1 MRTRS
6 LRAAGAIGAVA
17 TFGLLGAAPVH
28 ATTPNV
34 LLVCPTGPNDGPGLA
49 GPVLTCPAGQY
60 ASIQDAVNH
69 AVAGDW
75 ILVAP
80 GDYHEKADTTA
91 GVHITTPNL
100 HLRGMDRNGVVVDGT
115 KSTATTQC
123 SSATADQDTNSGHG
137 RNGIEV
143 FKVDGT
149 SVDNLTTCNY
159 LTGDQGGGNEIWW
172 NGGDSSGLIGM
183 GAYSGSYITGTTSY
197 SDPTNNGSYGIF
209 VSNSKGPGTI
219 SYAYAS
225 NMSDSGFYV
234 GACPDCNATLNHVHS
249 ENNVLGYSGTNAGGH
264 LDILNSEWDL
274 NKSGIVPNS
283 LNNDDAP
290 PPQSGLCPGFTSL
303 SCTYIV
309 GNLVHDNNNPN
320 TPGSGIAAAAPIG
333 TGIELSGASWNTVDS
348 NTVYNQ
354 KGWGIVTHDYPDT
367 ETPPSSGVSS
377 CQGGVS
383 APGVC
388 TFQAQGNVISNNTL
402 HDNGGFGN
410 PSNGDLA
417 NEFERVQSAQLLL
430 RQHRRGRPD
439 QRSADDPDGRRPT
452 VHGAGRWRQHN
463 PCRRAGVRL
472 GRVRLLPRRHH
483 RLSAVDRGPA
493 PQAQRPGHHAQPV
506 RRRPRQPLVHER
518 PARRPSGVHPRGAA
532 AAPAAGERGRGGAGE
547 ASVGRQATARRQP
560 SLTDRTTS

>member
-6 LRAAGAIGAVA
+6 LGAAGVIAAVVL
-17 TFGLLGAAPVH
+17 FGLLGAPRAH
-28 ATTPNV
+28 AVGPNV
-34 LLVCPTGPNDGPGLA
+34 LLVCPTGPNDSPGLV

-60 ASIQDAVNH
+60 SSIQAAVNN

-91 GVHITTPNL
+91 GVHITTPNI

-115 KSTATTQC
+115 MASSTTQC
-123 SSATADQDTNSGHG
+123 SSAAADQDTNAGLG

-149 SVDNLTTCNY
+149 SVDNLTACNY
-159 LTGDQGGGNEIWW
+159 LNGSKGQGNEIWW
-172 NGGDSSGLIGM
+172 NGGDGTGVMGM
-183 GAYSGSYITGTTSY
+183 GAYSGSYITGTTTY
-197 SDPTNNGSYGIF
+197 SDSTNNGAYGIF
-209 VSNSKGPGTI
+209 VSNASGPGVI

-234 GACPDCNATLNHVHS
+234 GACPDCNATLDHVHS

-264 LDILNSEWDL
+264 LNILNSEWDL

-290 PPQSGLCPGFTSL
+290 PPQSGLCPASTTT
-303 SCTYIV
+303 SCTRIS

-320 TPGSGIAAAAPIG
+320 TPGPGIAAAAPIG

-367 ETPPSSGVSS
+367 ETPPPLSH
-377 CQGGVS
+377 CQGGIS
-383 APGVC
+383 SGAVC
-388 TFQAQGNVISNNTL
+388 TFQAQGNVISNNVL

-417 NEFERVQSAQLLL
+417 NESSVSNPRNCFYGNTDPGISGGEPTSDPPMIQAMLVDGPPCSVASGGDSTVLLAELVCASGIAGRCPDGISTYPQSTGVQLLK
-430 RQHRRGRPD
+430 QSP
-439 QRSADDPDGRRPT
+439 QATMP
-452 VHGAGRWRQHN
+452 N
-463 PCRRAGVRL
+463 PCAGVPDNPWCSGGQFAEPPTYIPEVPL
-472 GRVRLLPRRHH
+472 LLLLP
-483 RLSAVDRGPA
+483 LGAVGVLL
-493 PQAQRPGHHAQPV
+493 V
-506 RRRPRQPLVHER
+506 RRRRSQVR
-518 PARRPSGVHPRGAA
+518 SAA
-532 AAPAAGERGRGGAGE
+532 A
-547 ASVGRQATARRQP
+547 
-560 SLTDRTTS
+560 

>member
-6 LRAAGAIGAVA
+6 LRVVGAIG
-17 TFGLLGAAPVH
+17 TLLLFGVLGASPVH

-34 LLVCPTGPNDGPGLA
+34 LLVCPTGPNDSPGLT

-60 ASIQDAVNH
+60 TSIQDAVNH
-69 AVAGDW
+69 AAAGDW

-91 GVHITTPNL
+91 GVHITTADI

-123 SSATADQDTNSGHG
+123 SSANADQDTNSGHG
-137 RNGIEV
+137 RNGIEI
-143 FKVDGT
+143 FKVDNT

-159 LTGDQGGGNEIWW
+159 LTGDKGGGNEIWW
-172 NGGDSSGLIGM
+172 NGGDGSGQIGM

-197 SDPTNNGSYGIF
+197 SDPTYNGSYGIF
-209 VSNSKGPGTI
+209 VSNSKGPGIIT
-219 SYAYAS
+219 YAYAS

-290 PPQSGLCPGFTSL
+290 PPQTGLCPGYTAV
-303 SCTYIV
+303 SCTFIE

-320 TPGSGIAAAAPIG
+320 TPGAGVAASAPVG
-333 TGIELSGASWNTVDS
+333 TGIELSGASWNTVDG

-388 TFQAQGNVISNNTL
+388 TFQAQGNVISNNLL

-417 NEFERVQSAQLLL
+417 NESSVSNPRNCFYGNTDPGSGGLTSDPPMIQTVDGPPCTSPGGGDSTVLLAELVCASGAYAPCPTGITGYPSSTGVQLLKL
-430 RQHRRGRPD
+430 
-439 QRSADDPDGRRPT
+439 
-452 VHGAGRWRQHN
+452 GAQTTMPN
-463 PCRRAGVRL
+463 PCAGVPDNPWCTGGQL
-472 GRVRLLPRRHH
+472 AGPPANIPEVPLLLLLPM
-483 RLSAVDRGPA
+483 SAMGVVL
-493 PQAQRPGHHAQPV
+493 V
-506 RRRPRQPLVHER
+506 RRRR
-518 PARRPSGVHPRGAA
+518 AMGRGAA
-532 AAPAAGERGRGGAGE
+532 AATAA
-547 ASVGRQATARRQP
+547 
-560 SLTDRTTS
+560 